1 VTRKETVIATPSKA
15 PSPDAALVQRL
26 RAGEDAAFEE
36 LVRMHGPRMLAVAQR
51 YVRAGPDAEDVLQ
64 EAFVSVARGI
74 ASFHGDSKLTTWL
87 HRIVVNCALMRLR
100 ARSRRP
106 ETLLSPE
113 TVSGHLES
121 RPTTA
126 WGLTAAEV
134 IDRTDLR
141 GAVQKALEGLPE
153 LDRAIV
159 RLRDIQGMTLDEVS
173 RLLDLGLT
181 TVKEHLH
188 RARHALR
195 ERLEPVLREARP

>member
-1 VTRKETVIATPSKA
+1 MAPKEVVTPSKA
-15 PSPDAALVQRL
+15 PSQDDSLVRRL
-26 RAGEDAAFEE
+26 QTGEDAAFEE
-36 LVRMHGPRMLAVAQR
+36 LVRTHGPRMLAVAQR
-51 YVRAGPDAEDVLQ
+51 YVKAGPDAEDVLQ
-64 EAFVSVARGI
+64 DAFVSVSRGI
-74 ASFHGDSKLTTWL
+74 GSFQGDSKLTTWL

-100 ARSRRP
+100 SRSRRP

-113 TVSGHLES
+113 TVAVHVEGT
-121 RPTTA
+121 RPATSWT
-126 WGLTAAEV
+126 LTAAEV

-141 GAVQKALEGLPE
+141 AAVQTALERLPD

-195 ERLEPVLREARP
+195 ELLEPVLREGGP

>member
-1 VTRKETVIATPSKA
+1 MVPKEVVIPAKA
-15 PSPDAALVQRL
+15 QSQDESLVRRL
-26 RAGEDAAFEE
+26 RAGDDAAFEE
-36 LVRMHGPRMLAVAQR
+36 LVRTHGPRMLAVAQR
-51 YVRAGPDAEDVLQ
+51 YVRAGADAEDVLQ
-64 EAFVSVARGI
+64 DAFVSVTRGI
-74 ASFHGDSKLTTWL
+74 GSFQGDSKLTTWL

-100 ARSRRP
+100 SKSRRP

-113 TVSGHLES
+113 TVAVHLEA
-121 RPTTA
+121 PKPAAA
-126 WGLTAAEV
+126 WTLTAAEV
-134 IDRTDLR
+134 IDRADLR
-141 GAVQKALEGLPE
+141 AAVHGALERLPD

-195 ERLEPVLREARP
+195 ELLEPVLREARP

>member
-1 VTRKETVIATPSKA
+1 MAPRDTVIPPKA
-15 PSPDAALVQRL
+15 PPSDDALVRRL

-36 LVRMHGPRMLAVAQR
+36 LVRAHGPRMLAVAQR
-51 YVRAGPDAEDVLQ
+51 YVKAGADAEDVLQ
-64 EAFVSVARGI
+64 EAFVSVTRGI
-74 ASFHGDSKLTTWL
+74 GSFQGDSKLTTWL

-100 ARSRRP
+100 SKSRRP

-113 TVSGHLES
+113 TVAVHVETT
-121 RPTTA
+121 RPTSA
-126 WGLTAAEV
+126 WSLTAAEV
-134 IDRTDLR
+134 IDRRDLR
-141 GAVQKALEGLPE
+141 AAVLTALERLPD

-173 RLLDLGLT
+173 RLLDVGLT

-195 ERLEPVLREARP
+195 ELLEPVLREARP